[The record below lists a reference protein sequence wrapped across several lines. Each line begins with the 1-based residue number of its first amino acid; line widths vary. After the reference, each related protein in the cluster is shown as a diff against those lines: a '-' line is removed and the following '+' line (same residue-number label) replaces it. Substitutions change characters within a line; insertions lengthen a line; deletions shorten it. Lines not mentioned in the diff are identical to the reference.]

1 MKVFAFRKDYLG
13 QMELESTL
21 EAEQKFVGGLIE
33 VVAIAPGLDL
43 VCNEEGKFNGSKPVV
58 AWMDG
63 EQILDVIFGNCFVC
77 RNNEEGEF
85 VSIKDSDVDIIK
97 EKLKPVI
104 AIVGNRIYLSRI

>member
-43 VCNEEGKFNGSKPVV
+43 VCNEEGKINSMEPRAVL
-58 AWMDG
+58 MDG
-63 EQILDVIFGNCFVC
+63 NDLVDIICGNCFVC
-77 RNNEEGEF
+77 RSNEEGEF
-85 VSIKDSDVDIIK
+85 VSIKDSDVKTIK
-97 EKLKPVI
+97 ERVKY
-104 AIVGNRIYLSRI
+104 IVAVHGNHVYIEE

>member
-1 MKVFAFRKDYLG
+1 MRVFAFNENEVG
-13 QMELESTL
+13 FVEINNTL

-58 AWMDG
+58 AWVDG

-85 VSIKDSDVDIIK
+85 ISIKDTDVDIIK

-104 AIVGNRIYLSRI
+104 AIVGNRIYLSRT

>member
-43 VCNEEGKFNGSKPVV
+43 VCNEEGRINSMEPRAVL
-58 AWMDG
+58 MDG
-63 EQILDVIFGNCFVC
+63 NDLVDIICGDCFVC
-77 RNNEEGEF
+77 RSNEEGEF
-85 VSIKDSDVDIIK
+85 VSIKDSDVKTIK
-97 EKLKPVI
+97 ERVKY
-104 AIVGNRIYLSRI
+104 IVAVHGSHVYIEE